1 MTSPMLPLAIRY
13 GIALTLLIAVAGS
26 LIGYL
31 VSGLPGLVSALIGAG
46 LTAVFMGLT
55 ALSIIIAARVAADE
69 ASSVLFFGV
78 VLGVWL
84 FKFVLFITIL
94 IILRT
99 QPFIDPIIM
108 FISIVVAVI
117 GSLFVDVLAYVR
129 ARVPYVGDIA
139 LPGNFSKTNQS

>member
-1 MTSPMLPLAIRY
+1 MTSPILPLAIRY
-13 GIALTLLIAVAGS
+13 GVALTLLIAVAGS

-31 VSGLPGLVSALIGAG
+31 AAGIPGLISALIGAG

-55 ALSIIIAARVAADE
+55 AFSIIVAARVAQDE

-84 FKFVLFITIL
+84 LKFIVFITIL
-94 IILRT
+94 VILRT
-99 QPFIDPIIM
+99 APFIDPIVM
-108 FISIVVAVI
+108 FVSIVAAVI

-129 ARVPYVGDIA
+129 ARVPYVGDIP
-139 LPGNFSKTNQS
+139 LPGDSSVPH